1 MAVRVYHGQE
11 SDAHQTPAEGFLLG
25 WSAVLVLFLCL
36 IGICFLP
43 RRTATVLRRFALLW
57 AATLLCFF
65 GGVHRGASFYNREG
79 PILSEISAMLLLYFT
94 GLLALALPREENS
107 WRLLQAGYLL
117 TLIADVSLAKKK
129 RLPSFFARLRPP
141 QMSAALLVISL
152 LAATK
157 SGAYPQSST

>member
-79 PILSEISAMLLLYFT
+79 PILSEIST
-94 GLLALALPREENS
+94 N
-107 WRLLQAGYLL
+107 
-117 TLIADVSLAKKK
+117 VSCTA
-129 RLPSFFARLRPP
+129 
-141 QMSAALLVISL
+141 SAAISGCRSRRR
-152 LAATK
+152 AR
-157 SGAYPQSST
+157 P